1 MKLYAVLVI
10 AVALLLS
17 SCGAPSV
24 ETTETSVARQPADT
38 SPEITETTAG
48 EKDPIAPVEQ
58 ESSIMLKRD
67 IFVLMMAYPDHV
79 AGAEQADNQ
88 VWLVM
93 KSGQRILYD

>member
-24 ETTETSVARQPADT
+24 ETTETSVARQPAKP
-38 SPEITETTAG
+38 SPEIMETTAG
-48 EKDPIAPVEQ
+48 EIEPVVTAKRDY
-58 ESSIMLKRD
+58 SIMLKRD

-93 KSGQRILYD
+93 KSG